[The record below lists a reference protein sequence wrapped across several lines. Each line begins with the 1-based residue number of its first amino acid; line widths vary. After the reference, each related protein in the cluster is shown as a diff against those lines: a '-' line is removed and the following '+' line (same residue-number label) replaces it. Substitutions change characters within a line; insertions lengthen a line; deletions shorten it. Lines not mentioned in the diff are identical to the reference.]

1 MTIQTGIISIPREQ
15 RQAIYKEEKKKERK
29 SQGLFIARDENYKK
43 KEEDFET
50 KSL

>member
-15 RQAIYKEEKKKERK
+15 RQAIYKEEKKERK